1 MFDTPVPVGAGVSVP
16 RRAGWRVQY
25 GDAVVTAG
33 SERQRAFE
41 REAMPHTRN
50 LLQMARRLTRD
61 PAAAEDLVQD
71 ALVNAWRGFDRF
83 EHGTNCKGWLFRILF
98 NLSNQRRDQRRRK
111 PPMVTYDAAD
121 DAANTPTTSA
131 PDHDRSRDVLMA
143 VDRLSLEHRE
153 VLLLTVVEGF
163 TCREAA
169 DLLAVPIGTVMSRLS
184 RARAELRHQLPDYQ
198 P

>member
-1 MFDTPVPVGAGVSVP
+1 
-16 RRAGWRVQY
+16 
-25 GDAVVTAG
+25 
-33 SERQRAFE
+33 
-41 REAMPHTRN
+41 
-50 LLQMARRLTRD
+50 MARRLTRD

-83 EHGTNCKGWLFRILF
+83 ERGTNCEGWLFRILF

-111 PPMVTYDAAD
+111 PPMVTYDAGD
-121 DAANTPTTSA
+121 DAANMAPTSA
-131 PDHDRSRDVLMA
+131 PDHGRTRDVLMA
-143 VDRLSLEHRE
+143 VDRLSVEHRE

-169 DLLAVPIGTVMSRLS
+169 ELRAVPIGTVMSRLS
-184 RARAELRHQLPDYQ
+184 PARAELRHQLPDYQ